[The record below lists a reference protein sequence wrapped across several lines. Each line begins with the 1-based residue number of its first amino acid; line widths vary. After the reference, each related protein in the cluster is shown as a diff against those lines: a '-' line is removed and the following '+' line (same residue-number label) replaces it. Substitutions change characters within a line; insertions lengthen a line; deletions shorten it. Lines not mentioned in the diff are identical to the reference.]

1 MTLPC
6 RVNNSSGLLKAFP
19 DLFSE
24 YSPLI
29 WTLPELFSNAFWTE
43 RSQTEHSCDIFY
55 SPPRRIVLDQ
65 VGKQAPLS
73 HYPELGSDQTVI
85 DLMTIRVA
93 MQCLAEITYLSAETD
108 HGENPFLS
116 HVRSEGSV
124 EDFD

>member
-1 MTLPC
+1 MDFARTVFKCILDG
-6 RVNNSSGLLKAFP
+6 RK
-19 DLFSE
+19 
-24 YSPLI
+24 
-29 WTLPELFSNAFWTE
+29 SNRALV
-43 RSQTEHSCDIFY
+43 RYFY